1 MVRYILSVTTDT
13 LNETG
18 IIAHQGEDLAHV
30 EQLDVAYELTDF
42 ADSRVLDNKEL
53 VRQKVRHYLQVGLP
67 SGSVMMGAFE
77 DLSLFSRDEKIRSI
91 SFGRMRQCLKIAQKL
106 ALDSVLFYLNIP
118 LYLENSPNYIEI
130 RDTVCIQ
137 LRSLLEEFSQVNV
150 CFENKA
156 EPDPRIFL
164 EIFNT
169 LEGCKNVGFCLNY
182 SRAALSYIAPEKWAE
197 SLSSYCRCLRVFDS
211 RLQEVVTG
219 QDDNLEVKCSKYKAF
234 AEKYCSTG
242 SILFGKPNCADIS
255 FFEEEIEETQWLDET
270 DSKETLASVSIDS
283 PETLLEKIFFY
294 MNRLVGD
301 KDFLSTILLLTDMG
315 RTLAGSDRASF
326 WYWDKKKKQYW
337 TIVALECD
345 RIVVEEGAGIVGA
358 SIQNNEVLIVNDT
371 YADNRFYVKADLDS
385 GYTSRSILCIPV
397 IDSKG
402 NVIGAFQ
409 ALNKLTEEGYGKFEE
424 QDVRRL
430 AMAAAYCGRTLE
442 AYLLYQET
450 LVDALTGVK
459 NRRGFWEYYAEELE
473 GQLNVFCASLLM
485 CDIDYFKT
493 INDTYGHAC
502 GDQVLVAVSEFLEQM
517 VGDKGA
523 VARWGGEEFVIILKE
538 HHIHEAVP
546 FAEQVRT
553 KIEETAFL
561 PEYPQLKFTVSFG
574 VAEITSSLSIEKNV
588 DRADKKLYEAKT
600 NGRNQ
605 VRF

>member
-13 LNETG
+13 LKEKGTVPD
-18 IIAHQGEDLAHV
+18 HLDQDDHLDH
-30 EQLDVAYELTDF
+30 LDVAYELTDF
-42 ADSRVLDNKEL
+42 TDSRVLDNKEL
-53 VRQKVRHYLQVGLP
+53 VRQKVRQYLQQGLP
-67 SGSVMMGAFE
+67 AGSVLMGAFE
-77 DLSLFSRDEKIRSI
+77 DLSIFSRDEKIRSI

-106 ALDSVLFYLNIP
+106 SLESVLFYLNFP
-118 LYLENSPNYIEI
+118 LYLENSPDYSEI
-130 RDTVCIQ
+130 RDRVCIQ
-137 LRSLLEEFSQVNV
+137 LRSLLDEFAQVNV
-150 CFENKA
+150 CFENRA
-156 EPDPRIFL
+156 EPEPRFFL
-164 EIFNT
+164 EVFNR

-182 SRAALSYIAPEKWAE
+182 SRAALSCSTPEKWAE

-211 RLQEVVTG
+211 HLQEVVTG
-219 QDDNLEVKCSKYKAF
+219 QDDNLEVKFSKYQSF
-234 AEKYCSTG
+234 AEKYCSSG
-242 SILFGKPNCADIS
+242 SILLGSPNFTDTS
-255 FFEEEIEETQWLDET
+255 FFEEEIEEMQWLDET
-270 DSKETLASVSIDS
+270 DSKDTIAAVSTDS

-345 RIVVEEGAGIVGA
+345 RIVVEEGFGIIGA
-358 SIQNNEVLIVNDT
+358 SIQNNEVLIVNDV
-371 YADNRFYVKADLDS
+371 YSDNRFYMKADVDS

-409 ALNKLTEEGYGKFEE
+409 AVNKLTEEGYGKFEE

-442 AYLLYQET
+442 AYLLYQEAMI
-450 LVDALTGVK
+450 DALTGVK

-473 GQLNVFCASLLM
+473 GQLNVYCASILM
-485 CDIDYFKT
+485 CDVDYFKS

-502 GDQVLVAVSEFLEQM
+502 GDQVLVAISEFLEQM
-517 VGDKGA
+517 VADKG
-523 VARWGGEEFVIILKE
+523 VIARWGGEEFVIILKE
-538 HHIHEAVP
+538 HHIHEAVS
-546 FAEQVRT
+546 FAEEVRT

-561 PEYPQLKFTVSFG
+561 PEYPLLKFTVSFG
-574 VAEITSSLSIEKNV
+574 VAEIASSLSIEKNV
-588 DRADKKLYEAKT
+588 DIADKKLYEAKT

>member
-18 IIAHQGEDLAHV
+18 AVPHHLTHIEHF
-30 EQLDVAYELTDF
+30 DVAYELTDF
-42 ADSRVLDNKEL
+42 TDSRVLDNKEL
-53 VRQKVRHYLQVGLP
+53 VRQKVQRYLQFGLP
-67 SGSVMMGAFE
+67 AGSVMMGAFE
-77 DLSLFSRDEKIRSI
+77 DLSIFSRDEKIRSV
-91 SFGRMRQCLKIAQKL
+91 SFGRMRQCLKIAEKL
-106 ALDSVLFYLNIP
+106 ALDSVLFYLNFP
-118 LYLENSPNYIEI
+118 LYLENSPDYTEI
-130 RDTVCIQ
+130 RDAACVQ
-137 LRSLLEEFSQVNV
+137 LCSLLKEFSQVNV
-150 CFENKA
+150 CFENRT
-156 EPDPRIFL
+156 EPEPGFFL
-164 EIFNT
+164 EIFNR

-182 SRAALSYIAPEKWAE
+182 SRAALSYTAPEKWAE
-197 SLSSYCRCLRVFDS
+197 HLSAYCRCLRVFDS
-211 RLQEVVTG
+211 HLQEVVTG
-219 QDDNLEVKCSKYKAF
+219 QDDNLEVKFSKYKSF
-234 AEKYCSTG
+234 VEKYCTTG
-242 SILFGKPNCADIS
+242 SILFGKSSCTDTS
-255 FFEEEIEETQWLDET
+255 FFEEEIEETQWLDEI
-270 DSKETLASVSIDS
+270 DSKDTLASISVDS

-294 MNRLVGD
+294 MNKLVGD

-345 RIVVEEGAGIVGA
+345 RIVVEEGFGIIGA
-358 SIQNNEVLIVNDT
+358 SIQNNEVLIVNDAYSDT
-371 YADNRFYVKADLDS
+371 RFYAKADLTS

-409 ALNKLTEEGYGKFEE
+409 AVNKLTDEGYGKFEE

-442 AYLLYQET
+442 AYLLYQEAMI
-450 LVDALTGVK
+450 DALTGVK

-473 GQLNVFCASLLM
+473 GQLNVYCASILM
-485 CDIDYFKT
+485 CDVDYFKT

-517 VGDKGA
+517 VADKG
-523 VARWGGEEFVIILKE
+523 VIARWGGEEFVIILKE
-538 HHIHEAVP
+538 HHIHEAVS
-546 FAEQVRT
+546 FAEEVRT

-574 VAEITSSLSIEKNV
+574 VAEIASSLSIEKNV
-588 DRADKKLYEAKT
+588 DIADKKLYEAKT